1 VQGRFS
7 FLIDNFIAAFRLPP
21 VPATVRRIQRWQS
34 NPMLNGP
41 IEVSAMSKTDAEQ
54 HNRPG
59 SRTNTPQ
66 HLVGGYGGKDEMQHI
81 KREGFPTGEGTAAR
95 NDVADPHPAEEER
108 PYEAQRP
115 GSVQGGRSIRLSEAS
130 ER

>member
-1 VQGRFS
+1 
-7 FLIDNFIAAFRLPP
+7 
-21 VPATVRRIQRWQS
+21 
-34 NPMLNGP
+34 
-41 IEVSAMSKTDAEQ
+41 MSKTDAEQ

-59 SRTNTPQ
+59 LLTNTPQ

-81 KREGFPTGEGTAAR
+81 KREGFPTAEATAACSE
-95 NDVADPHPAEEER
+95 VADPHPPEEER

-115 GSVQGGRSIRLSEAS
+115 GGIQGGRSIGLSEAS